1 MNLSPL
7 FKGICGG
14 VPGVFPDTPLC
25 CMAAG
30 EMQPS
35 VLRLFTKGEFVKK
48 CLGKRRGQGEN
59 RTPRRERF
67 PLFFLTFG

>member
-14 VPGVFPDTPLC
+14 VSGLSRIRRFAVWLRGKRSHLC
-25 CMAAG
+25 CACLQKARMF
-30 EMQPS
+30 E
-35 VLRLFTKGEFVKK
+35 K
-48 CLGKRRGQGEN
+48 CLGKRRGLGEN
-59 RTPRRERF
+59 RTPRRGRF